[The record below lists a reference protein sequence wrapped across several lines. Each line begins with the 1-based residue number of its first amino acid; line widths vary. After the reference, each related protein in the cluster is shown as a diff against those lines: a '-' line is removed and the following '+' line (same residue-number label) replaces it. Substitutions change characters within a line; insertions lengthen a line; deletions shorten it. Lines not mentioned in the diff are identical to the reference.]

1 MDAKVKNKIDS
12 IIAELN
18 ALARELD
25 DISQGINREFKGIGA
40 VNCAS
45 SLQSAA
51 GKYRA
56 VIHELRKM

>member
-1 MDAKVKNKIDS
+1 MDAHVKNKIHT

-40 VNCAS
+40 VKCAS
-45 SLQSAA
+45 SLQSTA
-51 GKYRA
+51 GKYRS
-56 VIHELRKM
+56 VIHELRKI

>member
-1 MDAKVKNKIDS
+1 MDAQVKNKVHT

-25 DISQGINREFKGIGA
+25 EISNGINREFKGIGS
-40 VNCAS
+40 VQSAS

-51 GKYRA
+51 GKYRT
-56 VIHELRKM
+56 VINELRKI

>member
-1 MDAKVKNKIDS
+1 MDAQVKNKVQT

-18 ALARELD
+18 AIARELD
-25 DISQGINREFKGIGA
+25 EISQGINREFKGIGA
-40 VNCAS
+40 VQCAS

-56 VIHELRKM
+56 VTHELRKI

>member
-1 MDAKVKNKIDS
+1 MDAKVKNKIDN

-40 VNCAS
+40 VKCAS

>member
-1 MDAKVKNKIDS
+1 MDAQLKNKVET

-18 ALARELD
+18 AIARELD
-25 DISQGINREFKGIGA
+25 EISQGINREFKGIGA
-40 VNCAS
+40 IQCAS

-56 VIHELRKM
+56 VMHELRKI